1 MKKGILI
8 LAACLMMS
16 VAVDAQ
22 RFCYVDVETILE
34 SVDDYAAAQKKLD
47 GYASKWNQEVAQK
60 YQAIETLYR
69 NYQADKVILT
79 EKAQSQREDEIIQ
92 KEKEAQDF
100 QKNKFGP
107 EGDLFKKRQELV
119 KPIQDKVYAEI
130 EAYAKKR
137 GYDFILDRSS
147 GSTMLYANPELDKT
161 QDIVSSLKEKK

>member
-8 LAACLMMS
+8 IAALLMMS

-22 RFCYVDVETILE
+22 RFCYVDVEKILV
-34 SVDDYAAAQKKLD
+34 SVDEYASAQKKLD
-47 GYASKWNQEVAQK
+47 GYASKWNQQVAQK
-60 YQAIETLYR
+60 YQEIETLYR

-79 EKAQSQREDEIIQ
+79 EKAQQQREDEIIQ

-107 EGDLFKKRQELV
+107 DGELFKKRQELV
-119 KPIQDKVYAEI
+119 KPIQDKVYAAI

-161 QDIVSSLKEKK
+161 QDIVDGLKKK